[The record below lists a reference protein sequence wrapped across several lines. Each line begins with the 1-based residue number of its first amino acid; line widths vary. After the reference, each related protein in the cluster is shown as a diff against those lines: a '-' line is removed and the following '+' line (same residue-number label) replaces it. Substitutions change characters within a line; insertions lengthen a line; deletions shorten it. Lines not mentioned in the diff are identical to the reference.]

1 MADDHPRPAAQIT
14 LRLAGLTL
22 IASLALQGALLRALV
37 HQCATVTPGQLL
49 CAATCFCSASFGSAL
64 LLLGPGLWT
73 PVTIA
78 RRWQEDG

>member
-1 MADDHPRPAAQIT
+1 MADDHPHPTAQIA
-14 LRLAGLTL
+14 LRLAGLAL
-22 IASLALQGALLRALV
+22 IASLALQGAMLRTLV
-37 HQCATVTPGQLL
+37 QHSAAVTPGQLL
-49 CAATCFCSASFGSAL
+49 CAAACFCSASFGSAL